1 MLTLLSL
8 LQQFAQTQRRLSIH
22 VIHMDLRLVSPLRS
36 LDGLGKRHA
45 LARAAAV
52 VQGELRTVMRQ
63 LARHGQNRRDAYA
76 ACQQQMLAGRCMQLE
91 MVARVADG
99 DLLAGLQLLMHGRR
113 ATARGGL
120 AQLAI
125 T

>member
-52 VQGELRTVMRQ
+52 VQGEIRTITP
-63 LARHGQNRRDAYA
+63 
-76 ACQQQMLAGRCMQLE
+76 ACAPWPE
-91 MVARVADG
+91 SA
-99 DLLAGLQLLMHGRR
+99 
-113 ATARGGL
+113 
-120 AQLAI
+120 
-125 T
+125 